1 MYWEKELRQRAE
13 GMARKRVVRL
23 TNSSRS
29 QGRMRDGASS
39 AACIDTSI
47 QVSVP
52 SAESA
57 LEASAAGS
65 LQPEQD
71 AGHGRAPGSC

>member
-1 MYWEKELRQRAE
+1 
-13 GMARKRVVRL
+13 
-23 TNSSRS
+23 
-29 QGRMRDGASS
+29 MRDGASS

-71 AGHGRAPGSC
+71 GMLVMAGPYGPAEVSAADS